1 MAYGDV
7 AAILGIPIG
16 TLRSRLFR
24 ALETLRELM
33 DMDDAAE
40 SLLTAPRPCS
50 RPLQCAGRM
59 ALDLFF
65 LIVLQL
71 ILAILR
77 YGRSL
82 GFDAII
88 ADRSPAYFPRPPHK
102 GLPWTM

>member
-1 MAYGDV
+1 
-7 AAILGIPIG
+7 
-16 TLRSRLFR
+16 
-24 ALETLRELM
+24 
-33 DMDDAAE
+33 
-40 SLLTAPRPCS
+40 
-50 RPLQCAGRM
+50 
-59 ALDLFF
+59 
-65 LIVLQL
+65 VLQL